1 MIEKKLTFTRII
13 LMWAIIIICDCLTV
27 TCQAWQEGQ
36 NDPSASSSSCK
47 KPLDCIDED
56 EYASDGALSPEEAKI
71 IDATEK
77 LRGLSAENKFAPIY
91 QTEDELRQYLIEQLK
106 DSDDEDLK
114 NELAL
119 YYILGFAPKDFD
131 LRQFYVDMYTEQIA
145 GFFDQ
150 KTNQMHLIENESS
163 YDNALT
169 LAHEYTHFLQYNN
182 PNFPQTLKHDDDY
195 CKNNP
200 ENCLVI
206 DALIEGDA
214 TLTETLLNPQT
225 ILGNRQSSGKK
236 SGNVLY
242 SAPKFFQDT
251 LLFPYKYGFDFVSY
265 HYLKGGFTA
274 VNDLYMKPPQS
285 IEQIMHPE
293 KYPADAPV
301 DVSVDSFRSLIV
313 ENGFEIKRETV
324 LNESDIKLILCSGY
338 KEEWQLSERQAE
350 IAAAGWGGG
359 SYIYAEKD
367 GKQLFFSKVLWDNV
381 QDAEEAETIFELYS
395 NKRFGEQTADKVWA
409 GENGAEIYLIRQDDI
424 LFWMILPDNIDKSA
438 FIDMIQENRN

>member
-1 MIEKKLTFTRII
+1 MIEKKQTPKRIVLI
-13 LMWAIIIICDCLTV
+13 WAIIIICDCLTV
-27 TCQAWQEGQ
+27 PCHAWQAQQ
-36 NDPSASSSSCK
+36 NDPSAPSSSCK
-47 KPLDCIDED
+47 NPLDCIDED
-56 EYASDGALSPEEAKI
+56 ENASDGDLSPEEAKI

-119 YYILGFAPKDFD
+119 YYILGFTPKDFD
-131 LRQFYVDMYTEQIA
+131 LRQFYVDMYTEQIT
-145 GFFDQ
+145 GFYDQ

-182 PNFPQTLKHDDDY
+182 PNFAQTLKHEDDY
-195 CKNNP
+195 CINNP

-225 ILGNRQSSGKK
+225 ILGNRQSSVKK

-265 HYLKGGFTA
+265 HYLKGGFAA
-274 VNDLYMKPPQS
+274 VNDLFMKPPES

-293 KYPADAPV
+293 KYLSDAPS

-313 ENGFEIKRETV
+313 ENGFDIKRETV
-324 LNESDIKLILCSGY
+324 LNESDIKLILGSGY
-338 KEEWQLSERQAE
+338 KEEWQLSERQTE

-367 GKQLFFSKVLWDNV
+367 GKQLFFSKVLWDNI

-395 NKRFGEQTADKVWA
+395 NKRFREQTADKVWA
-409 GENGAEIYLIRQDDI
+409 GENGEVIYLIRQDNI
-424 LFWMILPDNIDKSA
+424 LYWMILPENIDRSA
-438 FIDMIQENRN
+438 VIDMIQENRN